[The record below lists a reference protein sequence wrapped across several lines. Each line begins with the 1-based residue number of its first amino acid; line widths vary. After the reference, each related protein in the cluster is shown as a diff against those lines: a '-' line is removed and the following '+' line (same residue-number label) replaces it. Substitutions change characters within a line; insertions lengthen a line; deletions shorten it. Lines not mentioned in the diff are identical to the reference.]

1 MSKRLL
7 QSTFTVGGMTLIS
20 RIVGFLRDMVIAR
33 YFGAGNGA
41 DAFFVAFRIPN
52 FLRRLFAEGS
62 FSQAFVP
69 VLSEHKTLHGHDEV
83 RALVSQVE
91 GTLGLVVI
99 LVTVIGVLAAP
110 LLVMLFAPG
119 FSSEPMRYALTV
131 EMLRITFPYLTFIS
145 LAALAGGVLNTYGRF
160 GVPAFTPVFLNLA
173 MIAGALV
180 FSTYLEH
187 PVTGLAWGVLLGG
200 ILQLIVQLPPIF
212 HLGLLVR
219 PQINFSATGVRRILR
234 LMGPTLFGS
243 SVAQINLLFDTII
256 ASFLVSGSV
265 SWLYYSD
272 RLLEFPLGV
281 FGIAIATVILPKLST
296 DNAAHDSEGF
306 IRTLDWALRLVV
318 LIGIPA
324 GLGLALLGGPLLAT
338 LFQYGEF
345 VTTDTQM
352 ATRSLMA
359 FALGLPAFILIKV
372 LVPGFYARQ
381 DTRTPVRIGITAML
395 SNMVC
400 NVILVFPLA
409 HAGLALATTASA
421 YLNASLLYRKLR
433 QAKAYHPLPGW
444 RDFFART
451 MLANLVMGAV
461 LWWGAGD
468 LESWITWKVS
478 TRALNLMFWIVCGGG
493 AYLGAL
499 AVLGINVR
507 AVLVGRDHLATST
520 RQPKTAGITKT

>member
-20 RIVGFLRDMVIAR
+20 RILGFLRDMVVAR
-33 YFGAGNGA
+33 YFGASNGA

-52 FLRRLFAEGS
+52 FLRRMFAEGS

-69 VLSEHKTLHGHDEV
+69 VLSEHKTLHSHDEV
-83 RALVSQVE
+83 RALV
-91 GTLGLVVI
+91 GHAAGALGVV
-99 LVTVIGVLAAP
+99 VIGVTILGILAAP
-110 LLVMLFAPG
+110 LLVWLFAPG
-119 FSSEPMRYALTV
+119 FTSEPVRYGLTV
-131 EMLRITFPYLTFIS
+131 EMLRITFPYLAFIS

-160 GVPAFTPVFLNLA
+160 GMPAFTPVFLNLA

-180 FSTYLEH
+180 FAPHLEH
-187 PVTGLAWGVLLGG
+187 PVTGLAWGVTLGG
-200 ILQLIVQLPPIF
+200 ALQLAVQLPPVF
-212 HLGLLVR
+212 RLGLLAPPR
-219 PQINFSATGVRRILR
+219 PNFQDAAVRRILR

-243 SVAQINLLFDTII
+243 SVAQVNLLFDTLI
-256 ASFLVSGSV
+256 ASFLVTGSV

-296 DNAAHDSEGF
+296 DNAARDAEGF
-306 IRTLDWALRLVV
+306 IRTLDWALRLVM

-345 VTTDTQM
+345 GTTDTLM

-359 FALGLPAFILIKV
+359 FSLGLPAFILIKV
-372 LVPGFYARQ
+372 LVPGFYSRQ

-395 SNMVC
+395 FNMVF

-409 HAGLALATTASA
+409 HAGLALATTLSA
-421 YLNASLLYRKLR
+421 YLNAGLLYRNLR
-433 QAKAYHPLPGW
+433 RAGVYHPLPGW
-444 RDFFART
+444 RNFFARI
-451 MLANLVMGAV
+451 MLANLVLGV
-461 LWWGAGD
+461 ILWRGAGD
-468 LESWITWKVS
+468 LASWISWGVG
-478 TRALNLMFWIVCGGG
+478 TRALNLILWITVGGS
-493 AYLGAL
+493 AYF
-499 AVLGINVR
+499 AVLAASGVSVR
-507 AVLVGRDHLATST
+507 GVLVGRSHLTAPPLAVE
-520 RQPKTAGITKT
+520 QPVAE